1 MINFSVKKVMSNKTY
16 DKIIEFRIKLYF
28 IIILCGAILILGRYF
43 YLQVIDHQK
52 LLASANAEHT
62 FDKILKPQRG
72 EIFIKDK
79 FGEKYAVAINKQL
92 FTLYAIPAQIKDKKS
107 TAKFLADILKID
119 QAELYNKLNSNSKS
133 AYLVAKNI
141 NMDTISTI
149 LNKKIDGVYDEENDV
164 REYPLKNILAQT
176 IGFVG
181 FDEND
186 NRVGR
191 YGLEKY
197 YNDILEGQEGKF
209 VGEKTNEGTW
219 LPFGKQEINAVK
231 DGADLTLTIDY
242 SIQIKSQQVLEETIK
257 KWNAE
262 SGVVIVM
269 DPNDGK
275 ILALAGYPSYDPNN
289 FNQVKDF
296 SLFLNGAT
304 QVGFEPGSIFKPFT
318 MAMGLD
324 LGLVT
329 PDTQYEDTGALKFGG
344 YTIKNYDGKAHGTQT
359 MTGVLEKSLNT
370 GAVFVEQ
377 KVGMDNFLKYTSIF
391 KLNEKTG
398 IDMLET
404 NGSLANLN
412 DRRDINFA
420 TASFGQG
427 VRLTPIEI
435 IRGFSAIANGG
446 FLIQPHLLDT
456 IKHSTG
462 VEEKTVWPKPQRIL
476 KDSTAHDLSAML
488 VNVVE
493 HGFDK
498 AKIEGYSI
506 AGKTG
511 TAQIPDSNGR
521 GYLPPDQMIHSFVGF
536 APAYDPKFL
545 ILMKIVRPK
554 GINFASNSLTPY
566 FRELTNFILQ
576 YMQIPPDRPVT
587 SPSPS
592 LTNAN

>member
-1 MINFSVKKVMSNKTY
+1 MSNKTY
-16 DKIIEFRIKLYF
+16 DKTIEFRTKLYF
-28 IIILCGAILILGRYF
+28 IIILCGATLILGRYF
-43 YLQVIDHQK
+43 YLQVINHQK
-52 LLASANAEHT
+52 LLASAEAEHT
-62 FDKILKPQRG
+62 FDTILKPQRG
-72 EIFIKDK
+72 EIFIQDK
-79 FGEKYAVAINKQL
+79 SGEKYAVAINKQL
-92 FTLYAIPAQIKDKKS
+92 FTLYAIPAQVKDKEGA
-107 TAKFLADILKID
+107 AKFLADILKID
-119 QAELYNKLNSNSKS
+119 QAKLYSKLNSSSKA

-141 NMDTISTI
+141 SVATMSAI
-149 LNKKIDGVYDEENDV
+149 LNKKIEGTYNEENDF
-164 REYPLKNILAQT
+164 REYPLKNILSQT
-176 IGFVG
+176 LGFVG
-181 FDEND
+181 FDENS

-197 YNDILEGQEGKF
+197 YNDILEGREGKF

-219 LPFGKQEINAVK
+219 LPFGKQEIDAAQ

-242 SIQIKSQQVLEETIK
+242 SIQIKAQQVLEETIK
-257 KWNAE
+257 KWSAE
-262 SGVVIVM
+262 SGVVMVV
-269 DPNDGK
+269 DPKDGK
-275 ILALAGYPSYDPNN
+275 ILALAGSPSYDPNN
-289 FNQVKDF
+289 FGQVKDF

-304 QVGFEPGSIFKPFT
+304 QIGFEPGSVFKPFT

-324 LGLVT
+324 LGLVI
-329 PDTQYEDTGALKFGG
+329 PSTQYEDTGALKFGG
-344 YTIKNYDGKAHGTQT
+344 YTIKNYDGKAHGIQT

-370 GAVFVEQ
+370 GAVFVQQ
-377 KVGMDNFLKYTSIF
+377 KVGMDNFLKYVSIF

-404 NGSLANLN
+404 NGSFANLN

-435 IRGFSAIANGG
+435 VRAFSAIANGG
-446 FLIQPHLLDT
+446 FLIQPHFLDT

-462 VEEKTVWPKPQRIL
+462 MEEKTAWPKPQRIL
-476 KDSTAHDLSAML
+476 KESTAQNLSAML

-493 HGFDK
+493 NGFDK

-511 TAQIPDSNGR
+511 TAQIPNPNGG

-576 YMQIPPDRPVT
+576 YMQIPPDRPIA
-587 SPSPS
+587 SPSPYI
-592 LTNAN
+592 TNAN